1 MNSTASQERKG
12 PGKPPAIPPE
22 ELKRRERLERIS
34 RMSVP
39 SINQLVIDSLN
50 CNCIEP
56 FIPPIKVD

>member
-1 MNSTASQERKG
+1 MNNAANQERKG
-12 PGKPPAIPPE
+12 SGEPPVISPE

-34 RMSVP
+34 RMSIP